1 MNEGLKPLAERY
13 FSGRMKDI
21 LLADSDSPD
30 ETYEYRLFSGKEVAV
45 VKKAEYISF
54 PRQASACR
62 TGAELIFRRPSS
74 GIY

>member
-45 VKKAEYISF
+45 VKKSGVYFISE
-54 PRQASACR
+54 
-62 TGAELIFRRPSS
+62 TGECVSHGRGAHFSPSSS